1 MFFKIY
7 LLRNFIYILL
17 ILNLNSCKV
26 LKTEEIIG
34 SYKTKHIYDV
44 QDEITIFPN
53 NKFEYKWYAGLAGN
67 GSTSGIW
74 NIKKNRLF
82 LTSDNEE
89 EPIRV
94 LIIKQPQKPNFKTYQ
109 FITKDEIGEIE
120 IAGCNCIAK
129 YKGKVISSQVS
140 DENGICS
147 FEDIYIDEIQIF
159 FIDKEDF
166 ILKDEFDYG
175 SYEVFLQDKKSYKL
189 VFDNVRVRFKKSN
202 LKIKNK
208 SFYKL

>member
-1 MFFKIY
+1 LKI
-7 LLRNFIYILL
+7 FIYIFI
-17 ILNLNSCKV
+17 ILNLISCKV
-26 LKTEEIIG
+26 LETEEIIG

-44 QDEITIFPN
+44 QDEINLFPN

-67 GSTSGIW
+67 GSTLGVW

-109 FITKDEIGEIE
+109 FITKDENGEVDIT
-120 IAGCNCIAK
+120 GCNCIAK

-140 DENGICS
+140 DENGICR
-147 FEDIYIDEIQIF
+147 FDDIDIDEIQIF
-159 FIDKEDF
+159 FIDKVDF
-166 ILKDEFDYG
+166 IF
-175 SYEVFLQDKKSYKL
+175 
-189 VFDNVRVRFKKSN
+189 
-202 LKIKNK
+202 
-208 SFYKL
+208 